1 MIFVAFWVSVVLMGF
16 GGGGFLTGDGGGG
29 WVVMVGWCWVDG
41 GICVLVV
48 VVLLQV
54 L

>member
-1 MIFVAFWVSVVLMGF
+1 MYFRFLLFQQVLVVVVVLMG
-16 GGGGFLTGDGGGG
+16 DGGGS
-29 WVVMVGWCWVDG
+29 WVVMVGQCWVDG
-41 GICVLVV
+41 GICILV